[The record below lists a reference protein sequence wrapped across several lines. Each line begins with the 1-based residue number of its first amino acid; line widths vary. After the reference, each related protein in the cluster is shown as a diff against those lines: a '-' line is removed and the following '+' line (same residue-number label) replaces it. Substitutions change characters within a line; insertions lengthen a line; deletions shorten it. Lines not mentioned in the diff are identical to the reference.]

1 MYDLII
7 IGGGPAGITAGIYAA
22 RKKLNTL
29 LISKDF
35 VGQTGSAFGI
45 ENYTGF
51 KEIRGLELMKK
62 FKEHLEKFE
71 INIGEFEKVEEIK
84 KVNPIEDK
92 SLKDTG
98 SIRDKSLEGVN
109 IFEIQTDEGKYSA
122 RALIIASGRDPKS
135 LEAPGEKKF
144 LGKGVSYCVTCDET
158 MVEGKIVAVVGGGN
172 VGLEAGLELA
182 EFCSKIY
189 ILEFASKV
197 TGDEILQQ
205 EIENN
210 KKISIISNADI
221 KEIKGDSFVKKIIY
235 EDRRSKKINSLA
247 VDGIFIE
254 IGAVPSVD
262 FAGNLIELNKSGEIK
277 IDPRTCETKTSGLF
291 AAGDVTDIRDKQI
304 ITACG
309 EGAKSAL
316 SVYEYLKRLK

>member
-22 RKKLNTL
+22 RKKLNTM

-35 VGQTGSAFGI
+35 AGQAGNAFWV

-71 INIGEFEKVEEIK
+71 IDIAEFEEVEEIK
-84 KVNPIEDK
+84 K
-92 SLKDTG
+92 T
-98 SIRDKSLEGVN
+98 N
-109 IFEIQTDEGKYSA
+109 IFFEVKTDEGKYSA
-122 RALIIASGRDPKS
+122 KAVIIASGGNPKQIGV
-135 LEAPGEKKF
+135 PGEKEF

-158 MVEGKIVAVVGGGN
+158 MVEGKIAAVIGGGN

-182 EFCSKIY
+182 GFCSKVY
-189 ILEFASKV
+189 VLEFAPKV

-205 EIENN
+205 AIESN
-210 KKISIISNADI
+210 KKINIIANADV
-221 KEIKGDSFVKKIIY
+221 KEIRGDDFVKEIVYEDRKSKKII
-235 EDRRSKKINSLA
+235 RIA

-254 IGAVPSVD
+254 IGAAPSVD
-262 FAGNLIELNKSGEIK
+262 FAGNLVELNKAGEIK
-277 IDPRTCETKTSGLF
+277 INPRTCATKTGGLF
-291 AAGDVTDIRDKQI
+291 AAGDAADIRDKQI
-304 ITACG
+304 VIACG
-309 EGAKSAL
+309 EGAKAAL
-316 SVYEYLKRLK
+316 SVYEYLKKLK

>member
-35 VGQTGSAFGI
+35 VGQTGNAFEI
-45 ENYTGF
+45 ENFTGF
-51 KEIRGLELMKK
+51 KDIRGLELMKK

-71 INIGEFEKVEEIK
+71 IDIAEFEEVEEIEK
-84 KVNPIEDK
+84 TNP
-92 SLKDTG
+92 T
-98 SIRDKSLEGVN
+98 RDKSLEGVN

-221 KEIKGDSFVKKIIY
+221 KEIKGDSFVKEIIY

-254 IGAVPSVD
+254 IGAVPSVG
-262 FAGNLIELNKSGEIK
+262 FAGNLVELNKSGEIK

>member
-7 IGGGPAGITAGIYAA
+7 IGGGPAGITAGIYVA
-22 RKKLNTL
+22 RKKLNIL

-35 VGQTGSAFGI
+35 VGQAGTAFGV

-51 KEIRGLELMKK
+51 KEIRGLELMKR

-71 INIGEFEKVEEIK
+71 IDIAEFEEVEEIK
-84 KVNPIEDK
+84 KISSTKNKTNSFFKV
-92 SLKDTG
+92 
-98 SIRDKSLEGVN
+98 
-109 IFEIQTDEGKYSA
+109 QTDEGKYSA
-122 RALIIASGRDPKS
+122 RAVIIASGRNPKS
-135 LEAPGEKKF
+135 LGIPGEKKF

-158 MVEGKIVAVVGGGN
+158 MVERKIAAIIGGGN

-189 ILEFASKV
+189 ILEFAPKV
-197 TGDEILQQ
+197 IGDEILQQ
-205 EIENN
+205 KIENN
-210 KKISIISNADI
+210 KKISIITNADI
-221 KEIKGDSFVKKIIY
+221 KEIKGDDFVKEIIY
-235 EDRRSKKINSLA
+235 EDRKSKKINQIA

-262 FAGNLIELNKSGEIK
+262 FARSLVELNKAGEIK
-277 IDPRTCETKTSGLF
+277 INPRTCETKTNGLF
-291 AAGDVTDIRDKQI
+291 ATGDVTDVRDKQI

-316 SVYEYLKRLK
+316 SVYEYLKKLK

>member
-35 VGQTGSAFGI
+35 VGQTGSAFGV

-51 KEIRGLELMKK
+51 KEIRGLELMKR

-71 INIGEFEKVEEIK
+71 IDIAEFEEVEKIEK
-84 KVNPIEDK
+84 TNP
-92 SLKDTG
+92 T
-98 SIRDKSLEGVN
+98 RDKSLEGVN
-109 IFEIQTDEGKYSA
+109 IFEVQTDEEKYFA
-122 RALIIASGRDPKS
+122 KTIIIASGRNPRS
-135 LEAPGEKKF
+135 LEVPGEKNF

-158 MVEGKIVAVVGGGN
+158 MVEGKIAAVVGGGN

-182 EFCSKIY
+182 EFCTKVY
-189 ILEFASKV
+189 ILEFAAKI

-205 EIENN
+205 EIGND
-210 KKISIISNADI
+210 KKISIINNADV
-221 KEIKGDSFVKKIIY
+221 KEIKGDNFVRGIVY
-235 EDRRSKKINSLA
+235 EDRRSKKIDLLA

-254 IGAVPSVD
+254 TGAAPSVD
-262 FAGNLIELNKSGEIK
+262 FARSLAELNKAGEIK
-277 IDPRTCETKTSGLF
+277 INPRTCETKTSGLF

-316 SVYEYLKRLK
+316 SVYEYLKGLR

>member
-35 VGQTGSAFGI
+35 VGQTGNAFGV

-51 KEIRGLELMKK
+51 REIKGLELMKK
-62 FKEHLEKFE
+62 FKDHLKKFK
-71 INIGEFEKVEEIK
+71 IDIAEFEEAEEIK
-84 KVNPIEDK
+84 KINSTKNKTNSFFKV
-92 SLKDTG
+92 
-98 SIRDKSLEGVN
+98 
-109 IFEIQTDEGKYSA
+109 QTDEGKYSA
-122 RALIIASGRDPKS
+122 RAVIIASGRNPKS
-135 LEAPGEKKF
+135 LGIPGEKKF

-158 MVEGKIVAVVGGGN
+158 MVERKIAAVIGGGN

-189 ILEFASKV
+189 ILEFAPKV
-197 TGDEILQQ
+197 IGDEILQQ
-205 EIENN
+205 KIENN
-210 KKISIISNADI
+210 KKISIITNANI
-221 KEIKGDSFVKKIIY
+221 KKIKGDDFVKEIIY
-235 EDRRSKKINSLA
+235 EERRSKEIIKLSI
-247 VDGIFIE
+247 DGIFIE
-254 IGAVPSVD
+254 IGAVPSVN
-262 FAGNLIELNKSGEIK
+262 FSKNLVGFNKFKEIK
-277 IDPRTCETKTSGLF
+277 VNPRTCETKTSGLF

>member
-22 RKKLNTL
+22 RKKINTL

-71 INIGEFEKVEEIK
+71 IDIAEFEEVEEIK
-84 KVNPIEDK
+84 KVSPIEDK
-92 SLKDTG
+92 SLN
-98 SIRDKSLEGVN
+98 RVN
-109 IFEIQTDEGKYSA
+109 SFFEIQTDEGKYSA
-122 RALIIASGRDPKS
+122 RVLIIASGRDSKS

-210 KKISIISNADI
+210 KKISVISNADI
-221 KEIKGDSFVKKIIY
+221 KEIKGDSFVKEIIY

-262 FAGNLIELNKSGEIK
+262 FAGNLVELNKNGEIK

>member
-35 VGQTGSAFGI
+35 VGQTGSAFEV

-71 INIGEFEKVEEIK
+71 ISICEFEDVEEIK
-84 KVNPIEDK
+84 KIN
-92 SLKDTG
+92 
-98 SIRDKSLEGVN
+98 SIRDKSLN
-109 IFEIQTDEGKYSA
+109 SANSFFEVKTDEKKYLA
-122 RALIIASGRDPKS
+122 EAIIVASGGSSKPMGV
-135 LEAPGEKKF
+135 LGEKKF

-158 MVEGKIVAVVGGGN
+158 IVEGKIVAVIGGGN

-182 EFCSKIY
+182 GFCSRVY
-189 ILEFASKV
+189 ILEYASKV

-205 EIENN
+205 KIKSD
-210 KKISIISNADI
+210 KKISVITNADV
-221 KEIKGDSFVKKIIY
+221 KEIKGDNFVKKIVY
-235 EDRRSKKINSLA
+235 ENRKSKKISQLA
-247 VDGIFIE
+247 VDGIFVE
-254 IGAVPSVD
+254 IGAAPAVN
-262 FAGNLIELNKSGEIK
+262 FAKNLVELNDNGEIK
-277 IDPRTCETKTSGLF
+277 INPRTCATKTDGLF
-291 AAGDVTDIRDKQI
+291 ASGDVTDVRDKQI

-316 SVYEYLKRLK
+316 SAYEYLKKLK